1 MSDRKVVIMYPN
13 LLAELKRHEKDQE
26 ALGNLLGLSL
36 GTVNQKLNGY
46 TDFKL
51 VEVKK
56 IQKEW
61 FSYMSLEEL
70 FQTREEIDLQNE
82 FISRFLRDK

>member
-1 MSDRKVVIMYPN
+1 MYPN

-26 ALGNLLGLSL
+26 ALGNLLGISL
-36 GTVNQKLNGY
+36 GTINQKLNGY

-51 VEVKK
+51 MEVKK

-70 FQTREEIDLQNE
+70 FQTKEEINSQNE
-82 FISRFLRDK
+82 LISRLLRDK

>member
-1 MSDRKVVIMYPN
+1 MYPN

>member
-1 MSDRKVVIMYPN
+1 MYPN

-26 ALGNLLGLSL
+26 ALGNLLGISL

-51 VEVKK
+51 MEVKK

-70 FQTREEIDLQNE
+70 FQTKEEINFQNE
-82 FISRFLRDK
+82 LISRLLRDK

>member
-1 MSDRKVVIMYPN
+1 MYPN

-26 ALGNLLGLSL
+26 ALGNLLGISL
-36 GTVNQKLNGY
+36 GTINQKLNGY

-51 VEVKK
+51 MEVKK

-70 FQTREEIDLQNE
+70 FQTKEEINFQNE
-82 FISRFLRDK
+82 LISRLLRDK